1 MTDTPRRLIDWH
13 MHVWLPEHLG
23 REWIDDLSRN
33 YPGGDS
39 PMIESA
45 RFEDIDRARAQ
56 AGVEQAIVIGNITR
70 HLGACV
76 PNEFIA
82 EYVERDRGSTVGFAS
97 VDPNDADAVDQLRY
111 ARNTLGLRGLK
122 LAPPY
127 QAFHPH
133 GPEAMAVYRAAS
145 ELGMPV
151 MFHQGAV
158 FARRGVLEY
167 ANAALLDLV
176 AREFPQTP
184 IIVAHMGQPWYFET
198 VALMYKHR
206 NVFADLSARFHRPW
220 QLHNMLL
227 TAIDY
232 GVTDRVLF
240 GSDFPVTD
248 TQFCLDAF
256 RDLSARTGHRL
267 PPIPD
272 ELVDQIIYE
281 RPLSLVGLD
290 A

>member
-1 MTDTPRRLIDWH
+1 MTDDGRQLIDWH

-23 REWIDDLSRN
+23 REWVADLSRN
-33 YPGGDS
+33 YGGDDS
-39 PMIESA
+39 PMIEQA
-45 RFEDIDRARAQ
+45 HFEDIEAGRAA
-56 AGVEQAIVIGNITR
+56 AGVEKAIVIGNITR
-70 HLGACV
+70 HLGVEV

-82 EYVERDRGSTVGFAS
+82 EYVERDPAHTVGLAG
-97 VDPNDADAVDQLRY
+97 VDPNDADAADQLRY
-111 ARNTLGLRGLK
+111 ARETLGLRGLK

-133 GPEAMAVYRAAS
+133 APEALELYGLAS
-145 ELGMPV
+145 DLGMPV

-158 FARRGVLEY
+158 FARRGILEY

-176 AREFPQTP
+176 ARDFPELK

-227 TAIDY
+227 AAMDY
-232 GVTDRVLF
+232 GVTDRILF

-256 RDLSARTGHRL
+256 RNINTLTEGKL
-267 PPIPD
+267 PEIPAGLI
-272 ELVDQIIYE
+272 EEIIYE
-281 RPLSLVGLD
+281 RPFSLVGLEV
-290 A
+290 